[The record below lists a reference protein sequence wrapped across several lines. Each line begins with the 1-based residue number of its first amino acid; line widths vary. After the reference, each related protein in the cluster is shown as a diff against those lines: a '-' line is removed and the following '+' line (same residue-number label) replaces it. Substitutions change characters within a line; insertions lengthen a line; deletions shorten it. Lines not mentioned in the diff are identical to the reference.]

1 MVILLQNVDRIKA
14 ENDVDVL
21 SEEDSIGM
29 ITDVIYIPSSSSF
42 SIVKTEP
49 KVSLVFS

>member
-1 MVILLQNVDRIKA
+1 MQNVDRIKA

-21 SEEDSIGM
+21 GEEDSIGM
-29 ITDVIYIPSSSSF
+29 ITNEIYIPSSSF

-49 KVSLVFS
+49 KVSFVFG